1 MSTLQHSPCVSHLSL
16 SQPLALSSSSSL
28 ASDTQTVKAESK
40 VLGSRLNPVS
50 ERLRMLSQTFP
61 IPLPP
66 RGRRRQKICL
76 AHAPALPHIGTE
88 FLFTCAPLY
97 MRVHIISAH
106 ETVGGLL
113 QERQAGITAAGE
125 KWNAERKRAIRREG
139 DGGETRGLQST
150 TGA

>member
-106 ETVGGLL
+106 ETVGG
-113 QERQAGITAAGE
+113 TVAGE
-125 KWNAERKRAIRREG
+125 AGRNNRCRGKVERREK
-139 DGGETRGLQST
+139 ESNKTRG
-150 TGA
+150 

>member
-106 ETVGGLL
+106 ETGGGLL
-113 QERQAGITAAGE
+113 QERQAGITAAGG